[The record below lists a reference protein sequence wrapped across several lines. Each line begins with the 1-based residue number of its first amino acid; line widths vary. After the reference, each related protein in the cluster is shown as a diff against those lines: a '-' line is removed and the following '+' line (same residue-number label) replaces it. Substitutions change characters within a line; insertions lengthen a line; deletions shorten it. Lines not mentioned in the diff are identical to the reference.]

1 MSGRKQANVRYNRG
15 ASSRWCVMSPEHKL
29 GLPLRVIR
37 EYCAKQPIRRL
48 SLFGS
53 ALRGELRPDSDID
66 LLVEYNADSLIG
78 IDFFQHMVDLGE
90 IIGREVDLRTPEDLS
105 RYFRQ
110 AVCDEAMPIFENESR
125 E

>member
-1 MSGRKQANVRYNRG
+1 
-15 ASSRWCVMSPEHKL
+15 MSPEHKL
-29 GLPLRVIR
+29 GLPLHVIR
-37 EYCAKQPIRRL
+37 EYCATQPIRRL

-53 ALRGELRPDSDID
+53 ALRGELRPDSDIN
-66 LLVEYNADSLIG
+66 LLVEYKVDSLIG

-110 AVCDEAMPIFENESR
+110 AVCDEARPIFENESR

>member
-1 MSGRKQANVRYNRG
+1 
-15 ASSRWCVMSPEHKL
+15 MSPEHKL
-29 GLPLRVIR
+29 GLPLQVIR

-110 AVCDEAMPIFENESR
+110 AVCDEARPIFENESR